1 MKLTRFTRLTAS
13 ITAPLAA
20 CLLMAACSSSS
31 STTPTSTTPTST
43 THAAADTAC
52 SAAAPA
58 GAAATSITSWTDP
71 RPCSWQKTYPLFGPA
86 TTGDGSLAAAQ
97 TNGITVCAETDIPPI
112 DSIDTST
119 SAVVGFEPDILHAAA
134 KLLGIPSVTFVNTP
148 FVSFIPALQAKK
160 CTIVMGGIAIT
171 TARAQAPG
179 IKYTEPYFV
188 YADVVIVAKNSSIT
202 SPADLKGKTIAVV
215 AGSTESVEAQQ
226 MAKRVGDVNVN
237 EFTSAASTYQALLT
251 NNAQAVIDLP
261 VTLSQNPDRAKMRA
275 LPGLVPFTPTGQ
287 LANEYSTNPY
297 TWGAGAAITSS
308 SAGDL
313 NRALSV
319 AFATLLKKGT
329 IKTIL
334 SKWDIY
340 TPGILDIIRSTSS

>member
-1 MKLTRFTRLTAS
+1 MKPTRLTAS
-13 ITAPLAA
+13 LIAPLAA

-31 STTPTSTTPTST
+31 STTSTPTTT

-52 SAAAPA
+52 SSAAPA
-58 GAAATSITSWTDP
+58 GAAATSVTSWTDP
-71 RPCSWQKTYPLFGPA
+71 RPCSWQKSYPLFGPV

-97 TNGITVCAETDIPPI
+97 KNGITVCAETDIPPI
-112 DSIDTST
+112 DSVDTST
-119 SAVVGFEPDILHAAA
+119 GAVVGFEPDILHAAA

-160 CTIVMGGIAIT
+160 CTIVMGGIAVT
-171 TARAQAPG
+171 SARAQAPG

-215 AGSTESVEAQQ
+215 AGSTEAVEAQQ
-226 MAKRVGDVNVN
+226 MAKRVGDVHVN
-237 EFTSAASTYQALLT
+237 EFQSAASTYQALLT

-261 VTLSQNPDRAKMRA
+261 VTLSQNPDRSKMRA

-287 LANEYSTNPY
+287 FANEYSTNPY

-313 NRALSV
+313 NRALSA
-319 AFATLLKKGT
+319 AFATLLKDGT
-329 IKTIL
+329 IQTIL
-334 SKWDIY
+334 GKWDIY
-340 TPGILDIIRSTSS
+340 TPGILDIIRPTSA